1 MEEVKERS
9 EKAMR
14 YNQEPKP
21 LGGNVFSQRRQ
32 EPHGLIEGFPLFG
45 PGQVKLELN
54 AGQSWA
60 LFLRLLADIEGLAQA
75 TGNAMNSSALE
86 KAAQFA
92 LLHDRVMEAI
102 ELRRANAYDMLV
114 SAEFDY
120 DLLMQIFE
128 RGTQAAQTIEQEVA
142 TWADFLEE
150 VRQDLDEAAMIQGIK
165 DVGEPAE

>member
-1 MEEVKERS
+1 MG
-9 EKAMR
+9 

-32 EPHGLIEGFPLFG
+32 EPRGLIEGFTLFG
-45 PGQVKLELN
+45 PGQVKLELD

-60 LFLRLLADIEGLAQA
+60 LFLRMLADIEGLAQA
-75 TGNAMNSSALE
+75 TGNATNSSALE

-92 LLHDRVMEAI
+92 LFYDRVMEAI

-128 RGTQAAQTIEQEVA
+128 RGTQAAQAIEQEVVM
-142 TWADFLEE
+142 WADSLDE

-165 DVGEPAE
+165 DVAEPAE